1 MTRTRTWAAA
11 CGLAALAAAADA
23 QEKPEGLP
31 DTLIWSTYDVGS
43 TGHTEASAISDAL
56 TSAFGTRIRLLPSGT
71 GIGRILPL
79 TTGRADAAWLANE
92 LYFATR
98 GLYDFEARDWGPQDM
113 RVIAGRPSS
122 YGIVT
127 TQESGIESLADLEG
141 ARFAYSAANPSISI
155 KNDAL
160 LAAAGLTRDDVE
172 VVEFPSY
179 GDALTALVQGQA
191 DAAGAS
197 TTSGQLYE
205 LEASPRGIAWIELD
219 PENETIWSQMD
230 EVAPI
235 FAPIEE
241 TIGAGIT
248 EDEPADL
255 AAYRYPM
262 ITVEADADPDVA
274 YAMLKALDEAFPA
287 YADAAP
293 VMERWALARSGTRPM
308 DAPFHEGAIRYLE
321 EKGMWS
327 EEDQAWNDAQIA
339 EMEALRAAWEEV
351 SESDL
356 DDAAFTAAW
365 AERRDAILSGEGG
378 SGG

>member
-1 MTRTRTWAAA
+1 MIRTSTWAAA
-11 CGLAALAAAADA
+11 CGLAALAAAAGA
-23 QEKPEGLP
+23 QERPEGLP

-56 TSAFGTRIRLLPSGT
+56 TTAYGTRIRLLPSGT

-79 TTGRADAAWLANE
+79 TTERADAAWLANE

-98 GLYDFEARDWGPQDM
+98 GLYDFEVRDWGPQDM

-127 TQESGIESLADLEG
+127 TQDSGIETLADLEG

-172 VVEFPSY
+172 VIEFPSY
-179 GDALTALVQGQA
+179 GDALNALTQGQA

-205 LEASPRGIAWIELD
+205 LEASPRGIAWVELD
-219 PENETIWSQMD
+219 PDDAGIWSQME

-235 FAPIEE
+235 FAPISE
-241 TIGAGIT
+241 TVGAGIT
-248 EDEPADL
+248 EDEPVDL

-262 ITVEADADPDVA
+262 ITVYADADPDAVHA
-274 YAMLKALDEAFPA
+274 TLEALDETFPE

-293 VMERWALARSGTRPM
+293 IMGRWELSRSGTRPM

-321 EKGMWS
+321 EKGMWT

-339 EMEALRAAWEEV
+339 EMQALQAAWQEI
-351 SESDL
+351 SGSDL
-356 DDAAFTAAW
+356 DDGAFAAAW
-365 AERRDAILSGEGG
+365 AERRDAILAGEG